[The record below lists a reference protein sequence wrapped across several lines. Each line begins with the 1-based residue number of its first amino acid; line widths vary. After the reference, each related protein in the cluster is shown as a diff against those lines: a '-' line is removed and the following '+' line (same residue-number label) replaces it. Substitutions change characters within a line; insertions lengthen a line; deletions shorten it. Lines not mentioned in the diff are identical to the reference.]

1 MGNKFFIIMSNLIS
15 FLESTVNKRI
25 KAFVEMEKM
34 GGYANGYVAV
44 PPGHPLW
51 GMDYDNV
58 DNKINIHGGL
68 TYSDMS
74 DNMMESQNIEILDET
89 VDSLP
94 SGWWVF
100 GFDTLHYM
108 DTLENWSREMCIK
121 ETLELRKQLEEYK

>member
-1 MGNKFFIIMSNLIS
+1 
-15 FLESTVNKRI
+15 
-25 KAFVEMEKM
+25 MEKM